1 MTSTTSITDL
11 PVGLPGSNTALSS
24 NNITLETSDKIP
36 PAVVPQVTQ
45 APIQAPTPQNMPDQQ
60 KQLEMNKVVS
70 GIQQASAVGSTLL
83 PSRDIP
89 QDTLPLVQDNQS
101 SPTFIPSQEGPRDY
115 INDVDPQQLLAMEQR
130 SNNKRDAVDDF
141 YNELQTPLLI
151 AILYLLFQIPFTHRL
166 FKKYMPP
173 LFNADG
179 NQNTV
184 GYIVISGLFALVFY
198 SINTLMAKFNS
209 VI

>member
-1 MTSTTSITDL
+1 MTSTTSINDL
-11 PVGLPGSNTALSS
+11 PVGSSGNNSAPS
-24 NNITLETSDKIP
+24 NNIVLETNDKISP
-36 PAVVPQVTQ
+36 TVVPQVSQ
-45 APIQAPTPQNMPDQQ
+45 APIQTPTPQNMPDQH

-101 SPTFIPSQEGPRDY
+101 SPTFVPMQQGPQDY
-115 INDVDPQQLLAMEQR
+115 ISDIDPQQLMAMEQR
-130 SNNKRDAVDDF
+130 NNTKRDAIDDF

-151 AILYLLFQIPFTHRL
+151 AVLYLIFQLPFTHKL
-166 FKKYMPP
+166 FRKYMPP
-173 LFNADG
+173 FFTADG

-184 GYIVISGLFALVFY
+184 GHIVISALFAFVFY
-198 SINTLMAKFNS
+198 SINLVMSKFSS
-209 VI
+209 VV

>member
-1 MTSTTSITDL
+1 MASTTSISDL
-11 PVGLPGSNTALSS
+11 PIGSSGNNAPPS
-24 NNITLETSDKIP
+24 NNITLETNDKIP
-36 PAVVPQVTQ
+36 PAVVPQVSQ

-89 QDTLPLVQDNQS
+89 QDTTPLVQDIQS
-101 SPTFIPSQEGPRDY
+101 TPTFVPMQQGPRDY
-115 INDVDPQQLLAMEQR
+115 INYVDPQQLIAMEQR
-130 SNNKRDAVDDF
+130 NNNKRDAVDDF

-151 AILYLLFQIPFTHRL
+151 AVLYLIFQLPVTNKFFR
-166 FKKYMPP
+166 KYMPP
-173 LFNADG
+173 FFTSDG

-184 GYIVISGLFALVFY
+184 GYIVISALFAITFY
-198 SINTLMAKFNS
+198 SINLIMSKFNS
-209 VI
+209 VV

>member
-1 MTSTTSITDL
+1 MTSTTSISDL
-11 PVGLPGSNTALSS
+11 PVGSSGNNAVPS
-24 NNITLETSDKIP
+24 NNIILETNDKIP
-36 PAVVPQVTQ
+36 PAVVAQVSQ

-60 KQLEMNKVVS
+60 KQLEMNSVVS

-89 QDTLPLVQDNQS
+89 QNTLPLVQDNQS
-101 SPTFIPSQEGPRDY
+101 SPTFVPMQQGPQDY
-115 INDVDPQQLLAMEQR
+115 INDIDPQQLIAMEQR
-130 SNNKRDAVDDF
+130 NNTKRDAIEDF

-151 AILYLLFQIPFTHRL
+151 AVLYLIFQLPITNKL

-173 LFNADG
+173 LFTADG

-184 GYIVISGLFALVFY
+184 GYVVISALFAVIFY
-198 SINTLMAKFNS
+198 SINLVIAKFNS
-209 VI
+209 VV